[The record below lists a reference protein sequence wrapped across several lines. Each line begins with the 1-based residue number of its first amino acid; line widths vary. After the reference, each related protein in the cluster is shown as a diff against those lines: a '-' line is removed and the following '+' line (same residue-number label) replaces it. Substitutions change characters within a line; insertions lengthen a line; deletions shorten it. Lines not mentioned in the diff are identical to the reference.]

1 MRIAVYCSARR
12 SIDPAYADDARRLGQ
27 WIGRNGHT
35 LVYGGL
41 EYGLMDEVARAAAE
55 AGAKVVGVVPQ
66 SRLRD
71 QHPANTLSIGVS
83 TLHERK
89 QTMEENADVFVALEG
104 GLGTIDEIISAL
116 VSMTF
121 FRSFQP
127 IMMLNRDGIYTPL
140 RQLFDTL
147 AEHRLAGPPATE
159 AVSFLPDIE
168 ALTAALQAEAERLA
182 ANNDTLE
189 NS

>member
-41 EYGLMDEVARAAAE
+41 EYSLMDEVARAAAE

>member
-12 SIDPAYADDARRLGQ
+12 NIDPAYADDARRLGK
-27 WIGRNGHT
+27 WIGENGHT

-41 EYGLMDEVARAAAE
+41 EYGLMDEVANATAN
-55 AGAKVVGVVPQ
+55 AGGKVIGVVPQ

-71 QHPANTLSIGVS
+71 QHPANAVNIAVS

-121 FRSFQP
+121 FRAFQP
-127 IMMLNRDGIYTPL
+127 IIMLNRDGIYNPL
-140 RQLFDTL
+140 KELFDVL
-147 AEHRLAGPPATE
+147 EKHKLAGPPATE
-159 AVSFLPDIE
+159 AVRFVSDAEQLIS
-168 ALTAALQAEAERLA
+168 ALEAEAVNL
-182 ANNDTLE
+182 NDPQP
-189 NS
+189 

>member
-12 SIDPAYADDARRLGQ
+12 NINPAYADDARRLGK
-27 WIGRNGHT
+27 WIGDNGHT

-41 EYGLMDEVARAAAE
+41 EYGLMDEVATATAN
-55 AGAKVVGVVPQ
+55 AGGKVIGVVPQ
-66 SRLRD
+66 TRLRD
-71 QHPANTLSIGVS
+71 QHPVNSINIGVS

-121 FRSFQP
+121 FRAFQP
-127 IMMLNRDGIYTPL
+127 IIMLNRDGIYSPL
-140 RQLFDTL
+140 KELFDVL
-147 AEHRLAGPPATE
+147 DKNKLAGPPATE
-159 AVSFLPDIE
+159 AVRFVTDVDQLIDALDFE
-168 ALTAALQAEAERLA
+168 AAKL
-182 ANNDTLE
+182 NNQ
-189 NS
+189 NN

>member
-12 SIDPAYADDARRLGQ
+12 NINPAYAEDARRLGR
-27 WIGRNGHT
+27 WIGENGHT

-71 QHPANTLSIGVS
+71 QHPLNTVSIGVS

-104 GLGTIDEIISAL
+104 GLGTIDEIVSAL

-121 FRSFQP
+121 FRAFQP
-127 IMMLNRDGIYTPL
+127 ILMLNRDGIYTPL
-140 RQLFDTL
+140 KQLFETL
-147 AEHRLAGPPATE
+147 EQHRLAGPPATE
-159 AVSFLPDIE
+159 AVCFLPDIE
-168 ALTAALQAEAERLA
+168 SLTNALAEQATRLA
-182 ANNDTLE
+182 DE
-189 NS
+189 QQKD